1 VTLRLSPPVFSV
13 AYCCGYALAFRWN
26 RPLFRYYPIPHQ
38 WAWGAADS
46 TVRPGPPIVWYG
58 LVASAVLFAVAAT
71 LLTAAVFAII
81 GDRWPRPSA
90 RGWLWL
96 VPWGAAAYCVFL
108 LRLFFL

>member
-1 VTLRLSPPVFSV
+1 MTLKLSPPVFSI

-26 RPLFRYYPIPHQ
+26 QPLFRYYPVPHE

-46 TVRPGPPIVWYG
+46 MTRPGPSMVWYG

-71 LLTAAVFAII
+71 LIAAVASTMIR
-81 GDRWPRPSA
+81 DKASLPSF

-96 VPWGAAAYCVFL
+96 VPWGSAAYCAFL